1 MATLGPGAV
10 SEPTCSLR
18 TRGVALSGIA
28 PPFHAQVASL
38 VLRVPIRGL
47 PVPSTLS
54 RSLGPLAYSGRLP
67 QCPGCPLLGTQLPKP
82 RSQPVN
88 FTLAPLQMGIV
99 PSLNINNKTTIL
111 FVNLSNPLTNIKL
124 TPGSLGWESLL
135 PPLIHSH
142 HAFHIHSIHTQARW
156 PILTHYTFSFHFSI
170 HSILCLC
177 SPNYLV
183 LPRHPL
189 N

>member
-1 MATLGPGAV
+1 MNKGGCPSWHCPPSMPTWHLWCSGSRSVGRPCPVRYPGPLDPGLLWPTTSVPGVPTTRYSPSQATLPAGQFYYC
-10 SEPTCSLR
+10 T
-18 TRGVALSGIA
+18 
-28 PPFHAQVASL
+28 PPNGYRAF
-38 VLRVPIRGL
+38 
-47 PVPSTLS
+47 
-54 RSLGPLAYSGRLP
+54 
-67 QCPGCPLLGTQLPKP
+67 TQHQQQNDL
-82 RSQPVN
+82 
-88 FTLAPLQMGIV
+88 
-99 PSLNINNKTTIL
+99 L
-111 FVNLSNPLTNIKL
+111 FVNLTNPVTNIKL